1 MNRLNHFTTED
12 WSDDV
17 LFVELE
23 GYDRIQNRIC
33 ELGNKKNESLK
44 PLRKRQN
51 KQKR

>member
-1 MNRLNHFTTED
+1 MKLKNHPREE

-17 LFVELE
+17 LFAELE
-23 GYDRIQNRIC
+23 GYDRIQNKIS